1 MASDLNMGDP
11 WNWSVDRVVQELCT
25 SNRTWQPQSPA
36 MPLVSNPESLETIL
50 RDQEVTGSVL
60 LKEIN
65 MSVLKDDF
73 GIKALGRRS
82 FIMSAIDQ
90 LRTKSLIYSSCMN
103 EPAPN
108 ILNSELGRG
117 LQQVLCQIQQKN
129 FAKPLPL
136 ISQPIQH
143 ILQTNQANE
152 LSPRADGQPLN
163 SIITLEQEER
173 EDIEINSTTSIR
185 DDSIAQKRAKLTSPL
200 ISQNEATMLVESC
213 QNQNSIVPNVFLTSS
228 VTNPSSP
235 CNLPVE
241 EVSEKC
247 GMKRKRIAPTLVSP
261 ITNSVVS
268 PQDTSIQTP
277 QPEVE
282 QNVTDVTSLIK
293 HGSSPEPLSEP
304 GIVFKD
310 PNGRRRI
317 IPILQTSSGSVK
329 TASKKSILVREKT
342 KTNQTLPL
350 GQTLN
355 SNENSTIKSPN
366 SGVFLGKKKI
376 NVDSIFYD
384 GTPVGSEIK
393 DLDDPT
399 QFFSGYEITTKGRR
413 LYVNGRLKYFLRSQ
427 YQEIVSEG
435 KRCFI
440 KIPYPRSLVPRFKD
454 QSFSLYRITTD
465 GKVIVR
471 REVKIEA
478 STHNTQLLGSERL
491 AFLNS
496 SNQNFLGQIGTGTEL
511 DYNSLEKYKFLKGG
525 DEVLPLYGESDEDN
539 EFDEATWKEIEAEY
553 GEHERPKQS
562 LRKPPLSNIEV
573 EQAIDSGIAD
583 IVNSWST
590 KNAAKRD
597 RKAWRLWYQ
606 SRRSKTKHEQIAAAN
621 IDLNHANQYLEK
633 VKEKILAE
641 IWTSKLQVRR
651 QLGSMEASITSREE
665 LKWKINVLKQR
676 TQPYKPPPASPKSIA
691 RKAVKKKATAI
702 DEIEGESISTSELET
717 SDDDDGDDLDDF
729 IDDEDDE
736 IDTTGAHLHELNF
749 ADSENDEVMLS
760 DSSAPDEPIFSA
772 VTLSQ
777 NKRKLVESSKEKLG
791 RNSPLNETHLQR
803 LENHREPSEIV
814 YMSSKNSV
822 KNETSKIKYCKP
834 DTPTSHNS
842 HESEIIDLTSGGI
855 SDDNEHTKAH
865 DFSTPSNSNEVSFID
880 ITVSSEDESLSKCK
894 SQSSKSV
901 KSSKRKREKTPIES
915 NDSPNPNHPKRS
927 SSHNQ
932 RRTSEQSDD
941 GIPAS
946 DKIPPLR
953 NPEAIARYSYD
964 VWQKLNDKERLLTKF
979 FFQLNLSL
987 RLEILREF
995 SNFSPEQL
1003 WIEIRRIIRAKQ
1015 LKDID
1020 ISQSED
1026 TRTKI
1031 LVRIIGIFE
1040 MYVDCR
1046 FYSFKSK
1053 LEEKQ
1058 LKKFRMTRLK
1068 DFNLFYNVC
1077 LRISHFI
1084 KLHCRAN
1091 QVAKF
1096 RSSKSADSNVKE
1108 DQNDLYSSPADRQF
1122 RPKVTSIVDGVSSS
1136 NETRRLKRKKSV
1148 HENKEARDMR
1158 EQDLRRLAQQN
1169 ERRKKLHATLVE
1181 ANDDQAIVRSQLIIN
1196 DAAAEDQKYIYVNN
1210 HIAKRIKKHQVEG
1223 VRFLWNQIVAITDEK
1238 SMQGCLLAHTMGLG
1252 KTMQTITLLVAIAEA
1267 SRSNDP
1273 SVSSQIPE
1281 SLRTSRTL
1289 ILCPPSLVNNWMDEL
1304 LVWVPDSMLGELR
1317 KVDSSIKYLP
1327 QRLKTIIDWNEDGGV
1342 LVIGYEMFRDLVNYK
1357 SKNISDAEHELVS
1370 KILLESPNIII
1381 ADEAHRMKNRKAA
1394 ITIAASKFR
1403 SKSRIALTGSPLAN
1417 NVEEY
1422 HTMIEWVAPNYLG
1435 PIVEFRAKYVAPIQ
1449 AGNYQNSTAYERRKS
1464 LKMLGVLSADLAP
1477 KVHRADMSVM
1487 KNDLPP
1493 KKEFVITVPL
1503 TEVQKEAYTIFVR
1516 SMMAGNN
1523 FTTTK
1528 MGEVTST
1535 TVWHWLA
1542 VLSLLCNHP
1551 ECFRQKLLKRKEEAR
1566 IEASVPVDLEDT
1578 DNEETAMDLNA
1589 PVWKV
1594 GVSQE
1599 LIDAECK
1606 MFAAKKSLDSI
1617 HMSNKVLHLCQI
1629 LDACKSIGDKAL
1641 VFSQSIP
1648 TLDFLEDV
1656 FKRKNRNY
1664 ARLDGSTAMTKRQ
1677 VQTKD
1682 FNNGDTDIYLIS
1694 TTAGGLG
1701 LNLQGANRVI
1711 IFDFKFNPIMEE
1723 QAVGRAYRIGQK
1735 KPTFIYR
1742 FIAGGTFED
1751 SVHNRTVFKTQ
1762 LASRVV
1768 DKKNPIAWANKK
1780 ASEFLFEP
1788 KEVPQKDLSEF
1799 EGMDPCV
1806 LDRLL
1811 QNQKRKD
1818 QRGVPRTIC
1827 SIVQTDT
1834 FAVDDD
1840 DKLTPDEEKEVQSEL
1855 EKTRLFRAN
1864 PHAFLLQQ
1872 AAEQQY
1878 LRQQFLQQNLIP
1890 STGNSH
1896 QNDMNIE
1903 QNSLIKRTD
1912 LNLSSELLEKPIL
1925 FSVEAQSSYPNS
1937 SLLNESFSNPFNKH
1951 DPINQIK
1958 TSISRPIV
1966 TKACSPVAGANTKV
1980 ATSKTEK
1987 PNTAPTRE
1995 NEMQDPQ
2002 KTLVSEKPKD
2012 SNLSA
2017 PNNLKVIR
2025 LDDEDR
2031 EIQKNG
2037 FPKALS
2043 KNDDDLPKPEELEPK
2058 CSKKSTEEWG
2068 ISKRYRES
2076 RGSNLPDYGPIAP
2089 PTISNTTS
2097 GNYIPKAPFHDLVN
2111 KQYPKTAP
2119 YSSSNHGIHPNPNPS
2134 RTTSQPYLKKDGQN
2148 AEIFHEKRQT
2158 LGKNILD
2165 PQLNTEPKTQHST
2178 RNRSPS
2184 RVTSNPYRKSL
2195 VFPAPNRPAS
2205 PPSHRRSSQPSYR
2218 RTSPLPY
2225 RRSPPSSF
2233 VPTGPRILAPR
2244 YGSSWQGNDDW
2255 SRTYQSYRPSD
2266 RHSPYHDYHR

>member
-1 MASDLNMGDP
+1 MASDFNMDDP

-25 SNRTWQPQSPA
+25 SSRTWQPQSPA
-36 MPLVSNPESLETIL
+36 MPLISNPESLEAVL

-90 LRTKSLIYSSCMN
+90 LRSKSLIYSSYMN

-117 LQQVLCQIQQKN
+117 LQEVLCQIQQKN
-129 FAKPLPL
+129 FSKPSSL

-143 ILQTNQANE
+143 IQHNDQISE
-152 LSPRADGQPLN
+152 LSPRADGQP
-163 SIITLEQEER
+163 SEITIIPELEEN
-173 EDIEINSTTSIR
+173 EDIEINLTSSLR
-185 DDSIAQKRAKLTSPL
+185 DDSNAQKRVKLNSPS
-200 ISQNEATMLVESC
+200 ISQQKATVLEETC
-213 QNQNSIVPNVFLTSS
+213 GEKNSIVQNTSITLS
-228 VTNPSSP
+228 TSSSP
-235 CNLPVE
+235 CDFPIE

-247 GMKRKRIAPTLVSP
+247 GMKRKRIAPTWVSP
-261 ITNSVVS
+261 ISSTVVS
-268 PQDTSIQTP
+268 LQETSIQTP
-277 QPEVE
+277 QFEVE
-282 QNVTDVTSLIK
+282 HNVTDMAALIRQD
-293 HGSSPEPLSEP
+293 SSPEPFSKP
-304 GIVFKD
+304 GVVFKD
-310 PNGRRRI
+310 SDGRRRI
-317 IPILQTSSGSVK
+317 IPFLQAGSSLSKTVDEQSMLVK
-329 TASKKSILVREKT
+329 DESETNKVAS
-342 KTNQTLPL
+342 L

-355 SNENSTIKSPN
+355 NSESYAIKLSN
-366 SGVFLGKKKI
+366 SGIFLGKKKM

-399 QFFSGYEITTKGRR
+399 NFYSGYKTITKGRR
-413 LYVNGRLKYFLRSQ
+413 LYVHGRLRYFLRSQ
-427 YQEIVSEG
+427 QQEIISEG
-435 KRCFI
+435 KKCFI
-440 KIPYPRSLVPRFKD
+440 KIPYPRSLVPKFKD
-454 QSFSLYRITTD
+454 QSFSLYHLTTH
-465 GKVIVR
+465 GKVVVR
-471 REVKIEA
+471 REVKFEA
-478 STHNTQLLGSERL
+478 STHNIQSLGSERL
-491 AFLNS
+491 AFFNP
-496 SNQNFLGQIGTGTEL
+496 SNQNFLDQIGTGTEF
-511 DYNSLEKYKFLKGG
+511 DYDSLEKYKFLEGG
-525 DEVLPLYGESDEDN
+525 NEVLPLYGDSDEDN

-562 LRKPPLSNIEV
+562 LRKPLLSKIEV
-573 EQAIDSGIAD
+573 EQAIDAGIAE
-583 IVNSWST
+583 IVNSWNT
-590 KNAAKRD
+590 KNIAKRE
-597 RKAWRLWYQ
+597 RKAWRLWHQ
-606 SRRSKTKHEQIAAAN
+606 SRRSKTKHEQIAAAK

-633 VKEKILAE
+633 VKEKIIAE
-641 IWTSKLQVRR
+641 IWTSKLQVRK

-676 TQPYKPPPASPKSIA
+676 TQPYKPPPASPKSKA
-691 RKAVKKKATAI
+691 KKAVTKKVTVT
-702 DEIEGESISTSELET
+702 DDIEGESISNSELET
-717 SDDDDGDDLDDF
+717 SDDDVDDFDDF
-729 IDDEDDE
+729 IDDDE
-736 IDTTGAHLHELNF
+736 TITTGSHLHELNF
-749 ADSENDEVMLS
+749 ADSENDDVILS
-760 DSSAPDEPIFSA
+760 DSSVPDESIFSPK
-772 VTLSQ
+772 TLSQ
-777 NKRKLVESSKEKLG
+777 NKRNPPESSQGILG
-791 RNSPLNETHLQR
+791 KNSPLDETHSR
-803 LENHREPSEIV
+803 TLEGLKVSSEIV
-814 YMSSKNSV
+814 YMSPMNSAKNNISKLKYS
-822 KNETSKIKYCKP
+822 KPETSNL
-834 DTPTSHNS
+834 HNS
-842 HESEIIDLTSGGI
+842 NKSEIIDLTSGAI
-855 SDDNEHTKAH
+855 SDDNEHIKAH
-865 DFSTPSNSNEVSFID
+865 DSSTPPNSTKIPFID
-880 ITVSSEDESLSKCK
+880 ITLSSEDESSSKCK
-894 SQSSKSV
+894 SQSIKCLN
-901 KSSKRKREKTPIES
+901 SSKKHEKSGIES
-915 NDSPNPNHPKRS
+915 NNSPIPNHPRRFS
-927 SSHNQ
+927 GLNQ
-932 RRTSEQSDD
+932 RRSSEKSDD
-941 GIPAS
+941 GIPTS

-953 NPEAIARYSYD
+953 NPEAIAKYSYD

-979 FFQLNLSL
+979 FFQLNLTL

-995 SNFSPEQL
+995 SNSSPEQL

-1068 DFNLFYNVC
+1068 DFNLFYDTC
-1077 LRISHFI
+1077 LRISQFI
-1084 KLHCRAN
+1084 KLHCRAS

-1096 RSSKSADSNVKE
+1096 RSSKSAISNTKE
-1108 DQNDLYSSPADRQF
+1108 DQNDQFPLPTDRQF
-1122 RPKVTSIVDGVSSS
+1122 RLKGTSIFDGESSP

-1169 ERRKKLHATLVE
+1169 ERRKKLHAALVE
-1181 ANDDQAIVRSQLIIN
+1181 ANDDQAIVLSQLIIN

-1223 VRFLWNQIVAITDEK
+1223 VRFLWNQIVAIADEK

-1281 SLRTSRTL
+1281 SLRISKTL

-1317 KVDSSIKYLP
+1317 KVDSSIKFLP
-1327 QRLKTIIDWNEDGGV
+1327 QRLQTIIDWNEDGGV

-1503 TEVQKEAYTIFVR
+1503 TEVQKQAYTIFVR

-1523 FTTTK
+1523 YTTTK
-1528 MGEVTST
+1528 LGEVTST

-1566 IEASVPVDLEDT
+1566 IEASKPVELEET
-1578 DNEETAMDLNA
+1578 DNEETAVDLNA

-1617 HMSNKVLHLCQI
+1617 QMSNKVLHLCQI

-1648 TLDFLEDV
+1648 TLDFLEEI

-1664 ARLDGSTAMTKRQ
+1664 ARLDGSTAMSKRQ

-1768 DKKNPIAWANKK
+1768 DKKNPVAWANKK

-1818 QRGVPRTIC
+1818 QRGIPRTIC

-1878 LRQQFLQQNLIP
+1878 LRQQFLQQNSMP
-1890 STGNSH
+1890 SMGNSPH
-1896 QNDMNIE
+1896 NDFNAE
-1903 QNSLIKRTD
+1903 QNSLIKRND
-1912 LNLSSELLEKPIL
+1912 LTLSSGLLESTIL
-1925 FSVEAQSSYPNS
+1925 SSVEDQSSYPNL
-1937 SLLNESFSNPFNKH
+1937 SLDESFPKTTYKD
-1951 DPINQIK
+1951 DPISQNK
-1958 TSISRPIV
+1958 TNISRPIA
-1966 TKACSPVAGANTKV
+1966 TKARSPVAGANTKV
-1980 ATSKTEK
+1980 ATLESGNFNMALTKKIETRDSQKVLVLEKSK
-1987 PNTAPTRE
+1987 N
-1995 NEMQDPQ
+1995 
-2002 KTLVSEKPKD
+2002 
-2012 SNLSA
+2012 SNLPAS
-2017 PNNLKVIR
+2017 NNSEIIP
-2025 LDDEDR
+2025 LDDEDK
-2031 EIQKNG
+2031 EIQKNC
-2037 FPKALS
+2037 FQETLS
-2043 KNDDDLPKPEELEPK
+2043 KNDDEQPKPEELELKSPK
-2058 CSKKSTEEWG
+2058 KPTEEWD

-2089 PTISNTTS
+2089 PTLSNTTS
-2097 GNYIPKAPFHDLVN
+2097 GNYIPKAPFHDIVN
-2111 KQYPKTAP
+2111 KQQLKITPH
-2119 YSSSNHGIHPNPNPS
+2119 SSSNQGPYPNLNKNRTIPHPYP
-2134 RTTSQPYLKKDGQN
+2134 KKDGEN
-2148 AEIFHEKRQT
+2148 AERLHEKRQI
-2158 LGKNILD
+2158 LRNDVLD
-2165 PQLNTEPKTQHST
+2165 PPLNNEPKIQQST
-2178 RNRSPS
+2178 TNRSPG
-2184 RVTSNPYRKSL
+2184 RVISNPYRKSS

-2205 PPSHRRSSQPSYR
+2205 PPSYRRSSQPSYR

-2233 VPTGPRILAPR
+2233 IPTGPRISGPR
-2244 YGSSWQGNDDW
+2244 HGSSWHGNDDW
-2255 SRTYQSYRPSD
+2255 SRTYQTYRPSD
-2266 RHSPYHDYHR
+2266 RHSPYHDYHRQ

>member
-1 MASDLNMGDP
+1 MASDFNTGDP

-36 MPLVSNPESLETIL
+36 MPLISNPESLEAIL

-90 LRTKSLIYSSCMN
+90 LRNMSLIYSSCMDKS
-103 EPAPN
+103 APN

-117 LQQVLCQIQQKN
+117 LQEVLCQIQQKN
-129 FAKPLPL
+129 FANPPSFF
-136 ISQPIQH
+136 SQPTQH
-143 ILQTNQANE
+143 ILHSDHVSE
-152 LSPRADGQPLN
+152 LSPGADGQPLK
-163 SIITLEQEER
+163 SIIIPEQEEK
-173 EDIEINSTTSIR
+173 EDTDIDLTTSLR
-185 DDSIAQKRAKLTSPL
+185 DDNTAQKRVKMTSPI
-200 ISQNEATMLVESC
+200 ISQNEATMSEEIC
-213 QNQNSIVPNVFLTSS
+213 QEKDSIVHNTSITAS
-228 VTNPSSP
+228 ITSPRSP
-235 CNLPVE
+235 CNSPVK

-247 GMKRKRIAPTLVSP
+247 GMKRKRIAPTWVSP
-261 ITNSVVS
+261 ITSLVAS
-268 PQDTSIQTP
+268 LQDTSIQNP
-277 QPEVE
+277 PSEAE
-282 QNVTDVTSLIK
+282 HDVTDLTPLIQQ
-293 HGSSPEPLSEP
+293 SSYPEPLPKP
-304 GIVFKD
+304 GVIFKD
-310 PNGRRRI
+310 PDGRKKI
-317 IPILQTSSGSVK
+317 IPILQVSSSSNK
-329 TASKKSILVREKT
+329 TIAEKSILVRDESE
-342 KTNQTLPL
+342 TNQIFPL
-350 GQTLN
+350 GQDLN
-355 SNENSTIKSPN
+355 NNENSAVKSLN
-366 SGVFLGKKKI
+366 SGIFLGKKKM

-384 GTPVGSEIK
+384 GTSVGSEIK

-399 QFFSGYEITTKGRR
+399 MFYSGYKIITKGRR
-413 LYVNGRLKYFLRSQ
+413 LYVHGRLRYFLRSQ
-427 YQEIVSEG
+427 QQEIMSEG
-435 KRCFI
+435 KKCFI
-440 KIPYPRSLVPRFKD
+440 KIPYPRSLVPKFKD
-454 QSFSLYRITTD
+454 QSFSLYRVTID
-465 GKVIVR
+465 GRVVVR

-478 STHNTQLLGSERL
+478 STHNIQSLGSERL
-491 AFLNS
+491 VFFNTL
-496 SNQNFLGQIGTGTEL
+496 NQNFLDQIGTGTEL
-511 DYNSLEKYKFLKGG
+511 DYNSLEKYKFLEGG

-553 GEHERPKQS
+553 GEHERPRQS
-562 LRKPPLSNIEV
+562 LRKPPLSKIEV
-573 EQAIDSGIAD
+573 EQAIDAGIAD
-583 IVNSWST
+583 IVNSWRT
-590 KNAAKRD
+590 KNISKRE
-597 RKAWRLWYQ
+597 RKAWRLWHQ
-606 SRRSKTKHEQIAAAN
+606 SRRSKTKHEQIAAAK
-621 IDLNHANQYLEK
+621 IDLNHANQYLKK
-633 VKEKILAE
+633 VREKILEE
-641 IWTSKLQVRR
+641 IWTSKLQVRK

-665 LKWKINVLKQR
+665 LKWKINILKQR
-676 TQPYKPPPASPKSIA
+676 TQPYKPPPAPPKSKV
-691 RKAVKKKATAI
+691 RKAVTEKVTI
-702 DEIEGESISTSELET
+702 VDDIEGESISTSELEI
-717 SDDDDGDDLDDF
+717 SDDDDDDDDEFDDF

-736 IDTTGAHLHELNF
+736 TIETGAHLHELNF
-749 ADSENDEVMLS
+749 ADSENDEVILS
-760 DSSAPDEPIFSA
+760 DSSVPDEPVFSPS
-772 VTLSQ
+772 TLSQ
-777 NKRKLVESSKEKLG
+777 KEKKPLESSQGILN
-791 RNSPLNETHLQR
+791 RNSSLNKTHPR
-803 LENHREPSEIV
+803 KIEDIKVASEIV
-814 YMSSKNSV
+814 YMSPMNSAKNNATKLKFSR
-822 KNETSKIKYCKP
+822 P
-834 DTPTSHNS
+834 DIPTSHKSNK
-842 HESEIIDLTSGGI
+842 SEIIDLTSGGI
-855 SDDNEHTKAH
+855 SDDNENIKAH
-865 DFSTPSNSNEVSFID
+865 DFSTPSNSSKIPFID
-880 ITVSSEDESLSKCK
+880 ITVSSEDESTSKCK
-894 SQSSKSV
+894 SQSIKCLN
-901 KSSKRKREKTPIES
+901 SSKKHEKSPIES
-915 NDSPNPNHPKRS
+915 NDSTSPNHPKKFSNLSQRRS
-927 SSHNQ
+927 SQ
-932 RRTSEQSDD
+932 QSDD
-941 GIPAS
+941 GIPTS

-953 NPEAIARYSYD
+953 NPEAIAKYSYD

-979 FFQLNLSL
+979 FFQLNLTL

-995 SNFSPEQL
+995 SNSSPEQL

-1026 TRTKI
+1026 TRTNI

-1040 MYVDCR
+1040 MYIDCR

-1058 LKKFRMTRLK
+1058 LKKFRSTRLK
-1068 DFNLFYNVC
+1068 DFNLFYNTC
-1077 LRISHFI
+1077 LRISQFI

-1096 RSSKSADSNVKE
+1096 RSSKSTISNVK
-1108 DQNDLYSSPADRQF
+1108 DGQSDLCSLPTDRQF
-1122 RPKVTSIVDGVSSS
+1122 RLKANSIVDGDSSS
-1136 NETRRLKRKKSV
+1136 NETRRLKRKKPV

-1169 ERRKKLHATLVE
+1169 ERRKKLHASLVE
-1181 ANDDQAIVRSQLIIN
+1181 ANDDQAIVLSQLIIN

-1223 VRFLWNQIVAITDEK
+1223 VRFLWNQIVAIADEK

-1281 SLRTSRTL
+1281 SLRISRTL

-1304 LVWVPDSMLGELR
+1304 LVWVPNSMLGELR
-1317 KVDSSIKYLP
+1317 KVDSSIKFLP
-1327 QRLKTIIDWNEDGGV
+1327 QRLQTIIDWNEDGGV

-1435 PIVEFRAKYVAPIQ
+1435 PIVEFRAKYVEPIQ

-1523 FTTTK
+1523 YTTTK
-1528 MGEVTST
+1528 LGEVTPT

-1551 ECFRQKLLKRKEEAR
+1551 ECFRKKLLKRKEEAR
-1566 IEASVPVDLEDT
+1566 IEASKPVDLEDT
-1578 DNEETAMDLNA
+1578 DNEETAVDLNA

-1594 GVSQE
+1594 GVSQD

-1617 HMSNKVLHLCQI
+1617 QMSNKVLHLCQI

-1664 ARLDGSTAMTKRQ
+1664 ARLDGSTAMSKRQ

-1711 IFDFKFNPIMEE
+1711 IFDFKFNPTMEE

-1780 ASEFLFEP
+1780 TSEFLFEP

-1799 EGMDPCV
+1799 EGMDPYV

-1818 QRGVPRTIC
+1818 QRGIPRTIC

-1872 AAEQQY
+1872 AAEQQF
-1878 LRQQFLQQNLIP
+1878 LRQQILQQNLMP
-1890 STGNSH
+1890 SMGNPP
-1896 QNDMNIE
+1896 QNEFNVE
-1903 QNSLIKRTD
+1903 QNSLVKRND
-1912 LNLSSELLEKPIL
+1912 LTLSSKLLESTVL
-1925 FSVEAQSSYPNS
+1925 SSVEVRNSYPNPIP
-1937 SLLNESFSNPFNKH
+1937 LQESYPNPTNKY
-1951 DPINQIK
+1951 DPISQNM
-1958 TSISRPIV
+1958 TSIPRNIT
-1966 TKACSPVAGANTKV
+1966 TKARSPVAGANTKV
-1980 ATSKTEK
+1980 ATSECC
-1987 PNTAPTRE
+1987 
-1995 NEMQDPQ
+1995 D
-2002 KTLVSEKPKD
+2002 
-2012 SNLSA
+2012 
-2017 PNNLKVIR
+2017 
-2025 LDDEDR
+2025 
-2031 EIQKNG
+2031 
-2037 FPKALS
+2037 
-2043 KNDDDLPKPEELEPK
+2043 
-2058 CSKKSTEEWG
+2058 
-2068 ISKRYRES
+2068 
-2076 RGSNLPDYGPIAP
+2076 
-2089 PTISNTTS
+2089 
-2097 GNYIPKAPFHDLVN
+2097 
-2111 KQYPKTAP
+2111 
-2119 YSSSNHGIHPNPNPS
+2119 
-2134 RTTSQPYLKKDGQN
+2134 
-2148 AEIFHEKRQT
+2148 
-2158 LGKNILD
+2158 
-2165 PQLNTEPKTQHST
+2165 
-2178 RNRSPS
+2178 
-2184 RVTSNPYRKSL
+2184 
-2195 VFPAPNRPAS
+2195 RPA
-2205 PPSHRRSSQPSYR
+2205 H
-2218 RTSPLPY
+2218 
-2225 RRSPPSSF
+2225 
-2233 VPTGPRILAPR
+2233 
-2244 YGSSWQGNDDW
+2244 
-2255 SRTYQSYRPSD
+2255 TYD
-2266 RHSPYHDYHR
+2266 I